1 MEQRESRQC
10 QEAEWVGLPAGLAV
24 VNAERLG
31 LEGGCGVWLEMW
43 GGGKEAIAESSCA
56 GLPPHPTPCPA
67 PLNAVSI

>member
-43 GGGKEAIAESSCA
+43 EGGGRKPQQRAAAQAS
-56 GLPPHPTPCPA
+56 LPTPPPA
-67 PLNAVSI
+67 QPL